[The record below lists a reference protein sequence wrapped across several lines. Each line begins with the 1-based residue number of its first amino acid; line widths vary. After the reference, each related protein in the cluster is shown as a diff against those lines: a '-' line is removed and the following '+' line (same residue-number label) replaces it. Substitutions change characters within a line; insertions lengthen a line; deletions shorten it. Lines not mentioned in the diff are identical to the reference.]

1 MLQFF
6 IFAVLMGLIC
16 PVLTD
21 FDFIPVGFLN
31 NKLKVVLGK
40 VVNMGR
46 FTKSKKRVYE
56 TIRRNMNWEIRLVI
70 FIETNET
77 KVQWAKKVK

>member
-31 NKLKVVLGK
+31 NKIKSSFRKSSKHGK
-40 VVNMGR
+40 I
-46 FTKSKKRVYE
+46 YQE
-56 TIRRNMNWEIRLVI
+56 
-70 FIETNET
+70 
-77 KVQWAKKVK
+77 